1 MLAVADSCF
10 LIDWAKYKKR
20 DILRGIFKSVF
31 ITIDVMNEITSEETL
46 SMVSEYLADG
56 FFVPITLTNTE
67 REKVHELM
75 ISYIKD
81 DQAPTIHE
89 PEASA
94 VVFAL
99 NHGIEVVLSENTA
112 LKYRR
117 WISKN
122 PDVWGALDVL
132 KKALIDGLITTPN
145 IKKEFETYSQET
157 KHLFRKK
164 DIEKE
169 IKEIENIK
177 KLLNNGKK

>member
-1 MLAVADSCF
+1 MNSGKMLAVADSCF

-20 DILRGIFKSVF
+20 DIIRDIFKSVF
-31 ITIDVMNEITSEETL
+31 ITIDVMKEITSEETL
-46 SMVSEYLADG
+46 SMISDYLADG
-56 FFVPITLTNTE
+56 FFVPITLSDTE

-75 ISYIKD
+75 ISYARD
-81 DQAPTIHE
+81 NQAPAIHE

-99 NHGIEVVLSENTA
+99 NHGIEIVLSENTA
-112 LKYRR
+112 LKYHHQIR
-117 WISKN
+117 KN
-122 PDVWGALDVL
+122 PDVWGASDVL
-132 KKALIDGLITTPN
+132 KKALIDDLITTSN

-177 KLLNNGKK
+177 KVK